1 MKRRAKRRHADRS
14 KGGDSWRDH
23 FGNPALGGAR
33 RTVRLLRGAEKTP
46 LGDNLRKDAH
56 ALDPILA
63 PPAINHA
70 L

>member
-1 MKRRAKRRHADRS
+1 MTEKGQEATCRPFQRRH
-14 KGGDSWRDH
+14 SWRDH